1 MGTHPIFESDFDCLT
16 DVLSII
22 SKLVP
27 ELMES
32 ERPIE
37 WQVKGIDLD
46 KENRPVYE
54 IEIRRDGIDNNF
66 VPIENFMNRISKQER
81 PRVVFHNGHY
91 FLVALEEGSD
101 NANYVIF

>member
-1 MGTHPIFESDFDCLT
+1 
-16 DVLSII
+16 
-22 SKLVP
+22 
-27 ELMES
+27 MES

-66 VPIENFMNRISKQER
+66 VPIENFMNRISKQGIFLN
-81 PRVVFHNGHY
+81 PVFN
-91 FLVALEEGSD
+91 EEVKCGLLKM
-101 NANYVIF
+101 